1 MAIDKES
8 NAYTISF
15 SVIMCVVVGTLLAVA
30 AMALKPL
37 QDKNILNEK
46 MKNILAAI
54 EIKVDH
60 ADADKEFPKYIKNGW
75 VLDASGKVISDKDP
89 KKSLEEA
96 MAIDALVEYKDHPEP
111 ERKYA
116 LFEAEKEGKKL
127 YIMNCVGMGLWAG
140 VWGYVSVGED
150 FNTVTGASFAHKS
163 ETPGLGAEISTPLFT
178 KHFPGKK
185 LLDEQGNFVS
195 IKVVKPGS
203 VPLDEHKV
211 DGISGGT
218 FTSKGVDEMLNRC
231 LKVYSIYFK
240 SLKN

>member
-8 NAYTISF
+8 NAYTITF

-30 AMALKPL
+30 AMALKPA
-37 QDKNILNEK
+37 QDKNIANEK

-54 EIKVDH
+54 EITVEH
-60 ADADKEFPKYIKNGW
+60 ADADKEFPKYIKKGW
-75 VLDASGKVISDKDP
+75 VLNAQGEMISDKMED
-89 KKSLEEA
+89 A
-96 MAIDALVEYKDHPEP
+96 MAIDALVEYKDHPEE
-111 ERKYA
+111 ERSYA
-116 LFEAEKEGKKL
+116 LFEAEKDGKKL

-140 VWGYVSVGED
+140 VWGYVSVGDD

-185 LLDEQGNFVS
+185 ILDEQGNFVS

-231 LKVYSIYFK
+231 LKVYSTYFK
-240 SLKN
+240 TLNK